1 MLCNEYYQFF
11 FIKVIEFDMLWDL
24 EKFALGTQMVSNYD
38 YYINF
43 WLNFWNFESY
53 GKVRVCGGSASF

>member
-1 MLCNEYYQFF
+1 
-11 FIKVIEFDMLWDL
+11 MLWDL